1 MNGRRIKESDC
12 DAIMQE
18 YTSFLNNIPAF
29 GFSAKFLNF
38 NLSTESL
45 DELFSTYTDEYR
57 FLPEVI

>member
-18 YTSFLNNIPAF
+18 YTSFLNNIPVF
-29 GFSAKFLNF
+29 GSAKFLNF
-38 NLSTESL
+38 SFSTESL